1 MLVVQI
7 AWKSRMMLYVQGIRG
22 EEKVSSEVDV
32 SELVNFVLRD
42 SGMHVNIA
50 IGIAYVSG

>member
-1 MLVVQI
+1 
-7 AWKSRMMLYVQGIRG
+7 MMLYVQGIRG

-50 IGIAYVSG
+50 IGIAYVSVLTF